1 MINELLMFKLIV
13 ALAGIL
19 SLFLCFFAH
28 FKLKG
33 APGVRPYKAATLL
46 SSLFA
51 FFYVFE
57 LSSTSLRDIKLWIMM
72 EYLVMPFIPALLFI
86 MCSEYVGQ
94 KLKIWVYYFLFSIPC
109 FTIFMHA
116 TNNLHHLYYSSV
128 GLRSDAPF
136 PIARLEYGPFFYIH
150 ALYLFLCLA
159 VSVLTLARQL
169 KSASFIFR
177 IQILAMIAGL
187 IFPILANYFYLNGL
201 SPYGI
206 DLGPVSMSLSYI
218 FHCIALLSFKMFN
231 VTPIFRDTVF
241 DRMKEGVIVL
251 NQNGIILDYNQAMLP
266 IIPSL
271 HTAVIGKPM
280 IEILSDNSSLQ
291 TIIDTEENCDYKWI
305 YNNKTIY
312 HQVQFSEVLNKNSLK
327 VGQIVTFVNI
337 TEKIKLQ
344 EQLKQL
350 ASIDGLT
357 QVYNRTYFL
366 KLSNELLHTKTPERI
381 SLSLIM
387 FDIDHFKR
395 VNDDYGHETGD
406 IVLSHI
412 ATIAKKCIQESDII
426 GRYGGEEFVILLPN
440 TTREEAYI
448 LANIIRVKALESPSY
463 TNNTIIQTTLSLGVS
478 HTLVTQP
485 SIDTIKNLMR
495 EADQALYT
503 AKKNGRNNVQIYL
516 EDDAKQT
523 I

>member
-13 ALAGIL
+13 AIAGIL
-19 SLFLCFFAH
+19 SLFLCIFAH

-33 APGVRPYKAATLL
+33 APGVRPYKAAALL
-46 SSLFA
+46 SALFA
-51 FFYVFE
+51 FFYVSE
-57 LSSTSLRDIKLWIMM
+57 LSSTTLSDIKLWIMM

-94 KLKIWVYYFLFSIPC
+94 KLKTWVYYLLFSIPC
-109 FTIFMHA
+109 FTIFMQA

-128 GLRSDAPF
+128 GLSSDAPF
-136 PIARLEYGPFFYIH
+136 PIARMEYGPFFYIH
-150 ALYLFLCLA
+150 ALYLFLCLV

-177 IQILAMIAGL
+177 IQILAMMAGL
-187 IFPILANYFYLNGL
+187 VFPVLANYFYLNGL

-241 DRMKEGVIVL
+241 DRMQEGVIVL

-271 HTAVIGKPM
+271 HAGAIGKP
-280 IEILSDNSSLQ
+280 ITEILEDNSSLQ
-291 TIIDTEENCDYKWI
+291 AIIDIEENCDYKWI
-305 YNNKTIY
+305 HNNKTIY
-312 HQVQFSEVLNKNSLK
+312 HQVQFSEIQSENLLK

-337 TEKIKLQ
+337 TEKIELQ

-357 QVYNRTYFL
+357 QVYNRTYFM
-366 KLSNELLHTKTPERI
+366 KLANELLHTKIHEGG

-387 FDIDHFKR
+387 FDIDHFKK
-395 VNDDYGHETGD
+395 VNDDHGHETGD

-412 ATIAKKCIQESDII
+412 ARIAKKCIQESDII

-440 TTREEAYI
+440 TTKDEAYM
-448 LANIIRVKALESPSY
+448 LANIIRVKALESPSNS
-463 TNNTIIQTTLSLGVS
+463 NNTVIPTTLSLGVS
-478 HTLVTQP
+478 HTLVTP
-485 SIDTIKNLMR
+485 SSTGTIKHLMR

-503 AKKNGRNNVQIYL
+503 AKRNGRNNVQIYL
-516 EDDAKQT
+516 KADSKQT
-523 I
+523 M